1 MAKDTMSQQHIE
13 SEEEVELSAEELA
26 ELDARMEEAERG
38 EGTDAF
44 EFLKQLRE
52 GTWREGL

>member
-1 MAKDTMSQQHIE
+1 MTQHPIE
-13 SEEEVELSAEELA
+13 TEEEVEVELSPEELA

-52 GTWREGL
+52 GTWREDL